1 MDKIDFTQEQR
12 KDFGKSLLERIKECF
27 SKIFHADKPLHGKE
41 LNEYLLSQT
50 ESDEERETLQ
60 EMFEENETFHDR
72 LKELKES
79 GKNVD
84 DWYEDEIVDIV
95 KRLDPEATRADIDSV
110 KEAVAKQIDNDAE
123 DAINALENLN
133 DSIISQED
141 GKEEML

>member
-12 KDFGKSLLERIKECF
+12 KDFGKSLLERIKEYF

-60 EMFEENETFHDR
+60 EMFEENKTFHDK
-72 LKELKES
+72 LNELKES
-79 GKNVD
+79 GKHVD

-141 GKEEML
+141 GKEEMV